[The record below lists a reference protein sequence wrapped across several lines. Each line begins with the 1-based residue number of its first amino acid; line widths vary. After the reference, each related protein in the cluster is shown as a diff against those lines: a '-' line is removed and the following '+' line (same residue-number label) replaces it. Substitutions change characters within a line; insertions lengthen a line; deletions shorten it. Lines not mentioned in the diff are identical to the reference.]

1 MEGGAELRGLDRR
14 ISRRD
19 LLAGAFAGTA
29 TALFVRAGG
38 GSAHQEARPRVGEAR
53 TIFQTHGFHSAPDR
67 GGGQRIDLQI
77 DDMKTLAA
85 TSVTVILP
93 TEEYLGKA
101 VDGRLLLATRLHFD
115 NFDEVSRVVARQLA
129 IHKGLQT
136 PIFQVGNEIDQEKFA
151 GINVS
156 PERFTREVFLPVVKA
171 TRDSG
176 GKILIPPMGPGSPTE
191 FSYLDQL
198 LKEIKA
204 TLPPDVIRESLGVCI
219 HNYFYQ
225 GQDPLAKVR
234 RIYQQSARVLGPLP
248 VYIMEAGLFQTRTRA
263 YPDEVIRDE
272 TLRYVRMPLGD
283 LPIVVNNWWVI
294 GNRAFRGPP
303 LPEHVTIY
311 EDFETSAWR
320 KAPDI
325 ITPVYDAVS
334 LLARQAKRE
343 RLGSVRIF

>member
-1 MEGGAELRGLDRR
+1 MEGTTECRGLDRR
-14 ISRRD
+14 LSRRGFV
-19 LLAGAFAGTA
+19 AGSFAGTA
-29 TALFVRAGG
+29 ALFGRAGV
-38 GSAHQEARPRVGEAR
+38 GSAHQEARPGIGDTKTV
-53 TIFQTHGFHSAPDR
+53 FQAHGFHAAPDR

-85 TSVTVILP
+85 TSVTVVLP
-93 TEEYLGKA
+93 TEEYAGKA
-101 VDGRLLLATRLHFD
+101 VDARLLLATRLHFD
-115 NFDEVSRVVARQLA
+115 NFDEIARVLDRQLA

-151 GINVS
+151 GIHIS

-191 FSYLDQL
+191 FGYLDQL
-198 LKEIKA
+198 LKEIK
-204 TLPPDVIRESLGVCI
+204 TTVPPDIIRESLGVCI

-225 GQDPLAKVR
+225 GQDPLERVR
-234 RIYQQSARVLGPLP
+234 RIYQQTVKVLGPLP
-248 VYIMEAGLFQTRTRA
+248 VYIMEAGLYQTRTRF
-263 YPDEVIRDE
+263 YPDAVIRDE
-272 TLRYVRMPLGD
+272 TLRYAQMPLGD

-303 LPEHVTIY
+303 LPEHVTIF

-320 KAPDI
+320 KAPDKI
-325 ITPVYDAVS
+325 APVYDAVS
-334 LLARQAKRE
+334 HLAQQTKKE
-343 RLGSVRIF
+343 RVVTVRIF